1 MRGYVQGKRYL
12 LPNTRV
18 MLHHPSGTARGQ
30 ATDIHNEARELMR
43 LRNYVNNVLA
53 TATGQPL
60 PKARPWLGTCITA
73 WPHWHLGP
81 VNRPC
86 QLKKLDLMSYSWE
99 AP

>member
-1 MRGYVQGKRYL
+1 MQGKRYL

-53 TATGQPL
+53 NATGQPL
-60 PKARPWLGTCITA
+60 PKVPRIRFNSRPWGA
-73 WPHWHLGP
+73 
-81 VNRPC
+81 
-86 QLKKLDLMSYSWE
+86 
-99 AP
+99 